1 MNDAFPEMQSC
12 FPFLFSDLT
21 IKCAGLTEENVFEC
35 VMIIKDWTKGHSKS
49 KECVS
54 FQDEEQR
61 HYTVASLRVSVNQ
74 IW

>member
-1 MNDAFPEMQSC
+1 MNDVFPEMQSC
-12 FPFLFSDLT
+12 FPFLFSDLA
-21 IKCAGLTEENVFEC
+21 IKCAGLTEKDVFEC

-61 HYTVASLRVSVNQ
+61 HFNVASLRVSVNQ

>member
-1 MNDAFPEMQSC
+1 MNDVFPEMQSC
-12 FPFLFSDLT
+12 FPFLFSDLA
-21 IKCAGLTEENVFEC
+21 IKCAGLTEKNVFEC

>member
-1 MNDAFPEMQSC
+1 MNDALPEMQSC
-12 FPFLFSDLT
+12 FPFLFSDLA
-21 IKCAGLTEENVFEC
+21 IKCAGLTEKNVFEC